1 MPGRYAGC
9 TLTCVQTRGQMP
21 RLRWAT
27 PAVAIYVVL
36 VAIVMAGV
44 LLAEG
49 RRLDA
54 PAWLGLAA
62 GVVPWVL
69 ELAGLPWPR
78 IVFALLVTAT
88 VAYLVSTFAF
98 VVAPLFLLLLVLWVS
113 YTGSRRE
120 SIVTLGLA
128 LISLAPF
135 WDRLDV
141 SVPWTVGVV
150 AFWFAAQAMI
160 AQRRTLVEL
169 RAAQANLAA
178 QAAAAERQR
187 IAGEI
192 HDLIAH
198 SLAVTMLHLTGARHI
213 LLRDPQRAEQ
223 ALAEAERLG
232 RQSLAD
238 VRRTVGLLQSPDAS
252 GSQAR
257 PVLAPLPTA
266 ADVPTLVQ
274 EYARAGMQVELIAKG
289 DLGGLAA
296 GESLAVYRIAQE
308 ALANVA
314 KHATRAATRVE
325 LSVEDAQHVV
335 RLRIRDCGSVAELAP
350 PVRGESGGGMGLPG
364 MRRRAELLG
373 GSFFAGPD
381 PAGAGWLVDCALPL
395 QTPQTTTPADR

>member
-1 MPGRYAGC
+1 
-9 TLTCVQTRGQMP
+9 VQTRGQMP

-27 PAVAIYVVL
+27 PAAAVYVVL
-36 VAIVMAGV
+36 VAIVMAG
-44 LLAEG
+44 LLLGEG
-49 RRLDA
+49 QGLNHA
-54 PAWLGLAA
+54 PAWLGVAA
-62 GVVPWVL
+62 AVVSWVL
-69 ELAGLPWPR
+69 ELAGVPWPR
-78 IVFALLVTAT
+78 ILFALLVTAT
-88 VAYLVSTFAF
+88 VAYLVSTFAT

-120 SIVTLGLA
+120 SFVTLGLA
-128 LISLAPF
+128 LLSLAPF

-141 SVPWTVGVV
+141 TVPWTVGIV

-160 AQRRTLVEL
+160 AQSRTLVEL
-169 RAAQANLAA
+169 RAAQADLAV

-187 IAGEI
+187 IAGVI

-198 SLAVTMLHLTGARHI
+198 SLAVTMLHITGARHI
-213 LLRDPQRAEQ
+213 MLRDPQRAAQ

-252 GSQAR
+252 GASGR

-274 EYARAGMQVELIAKG
+274 EYANAGMEVELIVQG
-289 DLGGLAA
+289 DVGALADGA
-296 GESLAVYRIAQE
+296 SLAIYRIAQE

-325 LSVEDAQHVV
+325 LIVEEVQHVV
-335 RLRIRDCGSVAELAP
+335 RLRIRDGGGVPEFAP
-350 PVRGESGGGMGLPG
+350 PVRGDAGGGMGLPG
-364 MRRRAELLG
+364 MRRRAEVLG

-381 PAGAGWLVDCALPL
+381 PAGAGWLVDCALPF
-395 QTPQTTTPADR
+395 QTTTTPDR